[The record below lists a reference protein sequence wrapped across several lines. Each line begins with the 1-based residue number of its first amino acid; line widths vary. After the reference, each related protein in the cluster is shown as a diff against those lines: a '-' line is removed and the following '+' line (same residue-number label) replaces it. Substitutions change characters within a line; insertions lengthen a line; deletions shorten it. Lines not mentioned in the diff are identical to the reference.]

1 MSVMEV
7 VKRCNMVV
15 QRYYISL
22 ITGRLYRKSL
32 FRLYISAVKF
42 FKKRLYG
49 QKQRGLKHTNYFIS
63 LYLCEFQ
70 YSWIKN
76 SVPMKN
82 KTWTYLVVVSAA
94 LLMAGCGSRTKKQTN
109 EDVSMDSVTVAC
121 SGVKTLQLEGMR
133 VTWIQDN
140 AVERLMPRTI
150 FPDASDE
157 LVESLSLQGGI
168 PSSMSAFLVEANG
181 IRILF
186 DTGMGASD
194 SRLLPGLQSL
204 GISPADIGYL
214 YLTHFHNDHIG
225 GMMKGD
231 SVVFPNAE
239 VYVSK
244 VEYDAWMAMP
254 AERKAQVVKRMDAYK
269 ERLHLFEFG
278 DTLPGNVVAM
288 EAVGHT
294 PGHTVFQSGRLLVIG
309 DLIHGAALQLEHPE
323 YCASYDTDKEAAVK
337 VRKHFLQYAKDNQL
351 TMAGMH
357 LPAPAFK

>member
-1 MSVMEV
+1 
-7 VKRCNMVV
+7 
-15 QRYYISL
+15 
-22 ITGRLYRKSL
+22 
-32 FRLYISAVKF
+32 
-42 FKKRLYG
+42 
-49 QKQRGLKHTNYFIS
+49 
-63 LYLCEFQ
+63 
-70 YSWIKN
+70 
-76 SVPMKN
+76 
-82 KTWTYLVVVSAA
+82 
-94 LLMAGCGSRTKKQTN
+94 
-109 EDVSMDSVTVAC
+109 
-121 SGVKTLQLEGMR
+121 
-133 VTWIQDN
+133 
-140 AVERLMPRTI
+140 MPRTI

-157 LVESLSLQGGI
+157 LMESLSLQGGI
-168 PSSMSAFLVEANG
+168 PSSMSTFLVDTNG

-186 DTGMGASD
+186 DTGMGAPG

-214 YLTHFHNDHIG
+214 YLTHFHGDHIG

-239 VYVSK
+239 
-244 VEYDAWMAMP
+244 
-254 AERKAQVVKRMDAYK
+254 RKAQVVKTMNAYK

-294 PGHTVFQSGRLLVIG
+294 PGHTVFQSGKLLVIG

-323 YCASYDTDKEAAVK
+323 YCASYDMDKEAAVK
-337 VRKHFLQYAKDNQL
+337 ARKYFLQYAKDNQL